1 MQGASR
7 HELIVVFLLR
17 TLLGFFNF
25 RLIYFNQSATRA
37 TLSVDEI
44 VIDVSNP
51 VLLLPTP

>member
-37 TLSVDEI
+37 TLSFDEI

-51 VLLLPTP
+51 DVLLPKP